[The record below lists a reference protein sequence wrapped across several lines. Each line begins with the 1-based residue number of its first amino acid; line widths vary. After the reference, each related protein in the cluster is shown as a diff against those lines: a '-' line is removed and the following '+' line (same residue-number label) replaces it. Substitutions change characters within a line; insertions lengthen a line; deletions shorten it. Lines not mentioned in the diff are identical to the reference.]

1 MTAPT
6 TSSAVPQPAA
16 DRTAGRAVAEPDA
29 GPWTGPLARA
39 LDSLYP
45 AAAGAQTI
53 GQLCGPVD
61 LRHLTPKTLDRAGG
75 RLHQVLV
82 EPVRY
87 LVEAGGA
94 RWRPQLLLSVI
105 DLLGGDSTRYLPLA
119 AAMELMH
126 TGSLMVDDIQDQ
138 ARLRRGRAAAHTVF
152 GLATTLNAGTT
163 AYFTFDHAL
172 RTTLPHD
179 PALRTAVYE
188 TCLGALRAAHAGQGL
203 DLAGHRTEMDAAVAT
218 GGGREVLELVR
229 VTHRLKSGAPVR
241 ACMEAGALLAG
252 ADPKMRSA
260 LGTFGEAVGTSYQ
273 IIDDVL
279 DMQGVIRRGTA
290 TKRAGEDLFNG
301 KVTMPL
307 AHAVELLDQPQLRK
321 LWRGL
326 RDGRATR
333 RRVRRAIAVLSA
345 CGALQASTH
354 EAHTT
359 LERSWEPLADLIGNS
374 ANAHSFWTMASQAVC
389 RSRIA

>member
-1 MTAPT
+1 M
-6 TSSAVPQPAA
+6 
-16 DRTAGRAVAEPDA
+16 
-29 GPWTGPLARA
+29 
-39 LDSLYP
+39 
-45 AAAGAQTI
+45 
-53 GQLCGPVD
+53 
-61 LRHLTPKTLDRAGG
+61 TPKTLDRAGE
-75 RLHQVLV
+75 RLHQALV

-87 LVEAGGA
+87 LVEAGGT

-126 TGSLMVDDIQDQ
+126 TGSLMVDDVQDE
-138 ARLRRGRAAAHTVF
+138 ARLRRGRASAHTVF
-152 GLATTLNAGTT
+152 GAAITLNAGTA

-172 RTTLPHD
+172 RITLPHD
-179 PALRTAVYE
+179 AALRSAVYE

-203 DLAGHRTEMDAAVAT
+203 DLAGHRTEMDASVAT
-218 GGGREVLELVR
+218 GRGREVLELVR

-252 ADPKMRSA
+252 ADLKMRA
-260 LGTFGEAVGTSYQ
+260 TIGAFGEAVGTSYQ

-279 DMQGVIRRGTA
+279 DLQGVIRRGTA
-290 TKRAGEDLFNG
+290 TKQAGEDLFNG

-307 AHAVELLDQPQLRK
+307 AHAVELLDQPQMRK

-326 RDGRATR
+326 RDGRATG
-333 RRVRRAIAVLSA
+333 RRVRRAIAVLRA
-345 CGALQASTH
+345 CGALQASTN

-374 ANAHSFWTMASQAVC
+374 EKAHSLWTMASQAVR